1 MKKTV
6 RYIWILFITA
16 MFLLMPARAEA
27 APAAPTLKNVKSGTG
42 AVTVSWSKVSAADG
56 YVIYRS
62 GTKTTSYST
71 LKKITSKTTV
81 SYKDTSALPGVTYYY
96 RVKAYKKSGSKTVY
110 SSFSGI
116 KAGKAARDKLTEAK
130 AYELPYF
137 EPDQD
142 EEFFEDS
149 DKFAKVLA
157 QRTIPVTIGTMTL
170 YARRGVISFKAPSAG
185 KYTFTYNTL
194 RTVGADSFDYNLGYV
209 LFASKENMEFVT
221 IKSHRK
227 TIKTKGGSA
236 KSLRL
241 ASPDAAT
248 NGKTISDWLKERS
261 AVLTL
266 KKNETVYL
274 YHDLGFGFTKSGVTL
289 KIKKGG

>member
-16 MFLLMPARAEA
+16 MFLLVPARAEA

-42 AVTVSWSKVSAADG
+42 AVTVSWSKVNAATG
-56 YVIYRS
+56 YVVYRS
-62 GTKTTSYST
+62 VIKTSGYAT
-71 LKKITSKTTV
+71 LKKITSKATV

-137 EPDQD
+137 DPNQD
-142 EEFFEDS
+142 EAEDS

-170 YARRGVISFKAPSAG
+170 YARRGVISFKAPLAG

-209 LFASKENMEFVT
+209 LFASKANMEFVT
-221 IKSHRK
+221 IKSYRK

>member
-16 MFLLMPARAEA
+16 MFLLVPARAEA

-42 AVTVSWSKVSAADG
+42 AVTVSWSKVNAATG
-56 YVIYRS
+56 YVVYRS
-62 GTKTTSYST
+62 VIKTSGYAT
-71 LKKITSKTTV
+71 LKKITSKATV

-130 AYELPYF
+130 AYELPYC
-137 EPDQD
+137 ED
-142 EEFFEDS
+142 EEFSEDS

-170 YARRGVISFKAPSAG
+170 YARRGVISFKAPLAG

-209 LFASKENMEFVT
+209 LFASKANMEFVT
-221 IKSHRK
+221 IKSYRK